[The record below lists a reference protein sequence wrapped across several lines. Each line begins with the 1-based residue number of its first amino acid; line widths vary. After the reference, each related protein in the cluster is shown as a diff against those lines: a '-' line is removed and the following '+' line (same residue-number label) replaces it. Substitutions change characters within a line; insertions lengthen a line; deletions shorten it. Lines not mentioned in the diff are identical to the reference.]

1 MFTRSIIAIS
11 LSAMTASAV
20 YAQNNTQAPLETLPA
35 SKSIPIESYGLSAQN
50 TSSAVVE
57 HAASMPEE
65 QTTADVPASAPQAA
79 TKKEAEE
86 VAASQPAS
94 TPNATTSTE
103 PARPSYAVANDWSL
117 TALNEAQ
124 WSSDLARGQFPVYA
138 KAQVL
143 LNRKFAS
150 PGAID
155 GMTGMNTLKAISSYQ
170 TMNGLTVDGVLNEET
185 WNSLNAGQHDPV
197 FIEYTL
203 TEADLK
209 SSYAKSIPATPAER
223 AKMKG
228 MYYTRVTEMLGEKFH
243 MDENFLK
250 KLNPKAT
257 FNKAGE
263 KLIVANVSNK
273 LPEDI
278 HLIIAHKSAKQLYL
292 FNSKNKMIAAF
303 PATVGKEGTPS
314 PTGTLT
320 ISNIAPNPWYSYNP
334 KNFGR
339 DKGEVYSIPPGPN
352 NYVGNMWIGLSRP
365 SFGIHGTPEPSNI
378 SKGTGSN
385 GCVRLTNWDATNL
398 SKYVKPGVSV
408 KFIE

>member
-65 QTTADVPASAPQAA
+65 QTTVDVPASAPQAA

-86 VAASQPAS
+86 VAVSQPAS
-94 TPNATTSTE
+94 TPNATISTE
-103 PARPSYAVANDWSL
+103 PTRPSYAVANDWSL

-185 WNSLNAGQHDPV
+185 WNSLNAGQHEPV

-243 MDENFLK
+243 MDETFLK

-320 ISNIAPNPWYSYNP
+320 ISNVAPNPWYSYNP